1 MNKRLQKLK
10 EIAMKD
16 FGWKLLSLVIAIAL
30 WFIVL
35 NIQNPVETRNFSTD
49 LTMNNLQLL
58 EENGLV
64 ITNREELENTKI
76 SVRVRAQRLTLD
88 RIYQNRD
95 DIEAYID
102 FGTLQLEEIVGKETS
117 VAVQIRLPAGSSNSE
132 IELRSPSNVT
142 VLVEYAGSKE
152 VPVEV
157 TTAGEETPQ
166 SAYAQPEMT
175 PSAVTVTGP
184 ESKITQVVAAKGT
197 ITADPLTDDTTYT
210 VTLQAVDASGNVVE
224 GVTLS
229 QDECQVYIPPKQSKR
244 VPLVAEAAGVP
255 ADGYVIGEV
264 TCTPSWVYI
273 IGDEEA
279 LSTIDEIRLPSVS
292 VEGRDDTVNSNYAI
306 SYLLPAGVSL
316 KENEPD
322 RATITVEIEEEA
334 RKTIALDAESL
345 SYTVHLEEGLKTE
358 VVSGSVVF
366 EISGAEDVL
375 ANITGADISGSVDV
389 TDLQAGEYSLPVDL
403 TLPDGVRLVNNERP
417 YVTVVISSDTQE
429 DDNLTEEEPQ
439 TEPEETV
446 VEEE

>member
-10 EIAMKD
+10 EIMMKD

-35 NIQNPVETRNFSTD
+35 NIQNPVESRNFSAN
-49 LTMNNLQLL
+49 LTLNHLQLL
-58 EENGLV
+58 EESGLV
-64 ITNREELENTKI
+64 VTNQEELENTKI
-76 SVRVRAQRLTLD
+76 SIRIRAQRLTLD

-102 FGTLQLEEIVGKETS
+102 FGTLDLEEMIGKEIS

-132 IELRSPSNVT
+132 IELRSPANVT

-157 TTAGEETPQ
+157 TAGEAEQ
-166 SAYAQPEMT
+166 SAFAQPEIS
-175 PSAVTVTGP
+175 PSTVTVTGP
-184 ESKITQVVAAKGT
+184 TSKIEQVVSAQGV

-210 VTLQAVDASGNVVE
+210 VTLQAVDSTGAAVE

-229 QDECQVYIPPKQSKR
+229 QEECQVYLPPKQSKR
-244 VPLVAEAAGVP
+244 VQLVTEAVGTP
-255 ADGYVIGEV
+255 ADGYVVAEV

-273 IGDEEA
+273 IGEEEILA
-279 LSTIDEIRLPSVS
+279 TIDEIRLPSVS
-292 VEGRDDTVNSNYAI
+292 VEGRDDTVNSNYAL
-306 SYLLPAGVSL
+306 SYLLPDGVSL

-322 RATITVEIEEEA
+322 RATITITLEEEV

-375 ANITGADISGSVDV
+375 SHVTGASISGSVEV
-389 TDLQAGEYSLPVDL
+389 RDLQAGEYSLPVDL
-403 TLPDGVRLVNNERP
+403 VLPDGVRLVNNERP
-417 YVTVVISSDTQE
+417 YVTVVISEEEQGQTGE
-429 DDNLTEEEPQ
+429 TEEETQP
-439 TEPEETV
+439 EPEDMA

>member
-229 QDECQVYIPPKQSKR
+229 QDE
-244 VPLVAEAAGVP
+244 
-255 ADGYVIGEV
+255 
-264 TCTPSWVYI
+264 
-273 IGDEEA
+273 
-279 LSTIDEIRLPSVS
+279 
-292 VEGRDDTVNSNYAI
+292 
-306 SYLLPAGVSL
+306 
-316 KENEPD
+316 
-322 RATITVEIEEEA
+322 
-334 RKTIALDAESL
+334 
-345 SYTVHLEEGLKTE
+345 
-358 VVSGSVVF
+358 
-366 EISGAEDVL
+366 
-375 ANITGADISGSVDV
+375 
-389 TDLQAGEYSLPVDL
+389 
-403 TLPDGVRLVNNERP
+403 
-417 YVTVVISSDTQE
+417 
-429 DDNLTEEEPQ
+429 
-439 TEPEETV
+439 
-446 VEEE
+446 